1 MTSDHHGVLARNV
14 RRLRD
19 QAELTREQLAAR
31 AEVTTST
38 IFRIESDDDYE
49 PRMSSVTAIARALG
63 CRVADLFLEPDGTP
77 NPRANGDTEPET
89 KAS

>member
-1 MTSDHHGVLARNV
+1 MATTEGAGLLQRNV

-19 QAELTREQLAAR
+19 EAGLTREQLAAR

-38 IFRIESDDDYE
+38 IFRIESEDDYE
-49 PRMSSVTAIARALG
+49 PRMSSVTGIARALG
-63 CRVADLFLEPDGTP
+63 CRVADLFLEPNG
-77 NPRANGDTEPET
+77 GDTEPET